1 MILFGKVFDT
11 CGRHWQD
18 NLLYSVEY
26 KGTHLSS
33 PHSSTSTQPTV
44 CTRRNFVCE
53 LTNQPQ
59 HHRTAAAACGT
70 PPLCAY
76 TGMLLLVIVLCAL
89 HSHEAARD
97 LMTRTRF
104 RRGRERERVFLA
116 KRIVLPLRHA
126 IALMY
131 HTVMLLVASLG
142 SNIILHKNWFLP
154 SGDVGY
160 ATHGAIAISPLS
172 NL

>member
-70 PPLCAY
+70 PPLCTY

-104 RRGRERERVFLA
+104 RRGRERVFLA

>member
-1 MILFGKVFDT
+1 MTHVAAIGKTIFCIV
-11 CGRHWQD
+11 
-18 NLLYSVEY
+18 
-26 KGTHLSS
+26 
-33 PHSSTSTQPTV
+33 SSTRELISRRL
-44 CTRRNFVCE
+44 TRRPRLSLQSAHEGILYANSR
-53 LTNQPQ
+53 TGRSTTP
-59 HHRTAAAACGT
+59 HRGGARGT
-70 PPLCAY
+70 PPLCTY

-97 LMTRTRF
+97 LMTRARF

-160 ATHGAIAISPLS
+160 ATHGAIAISSPLS